1 MADKPLL
8 DADQGKPIH
17 ARLPARPITDP
28 RAVSGD
34 SGGTIL
40 VVEDEPAI
48 RFVIAEILKGAG
60 FVPLVAS
67 NGREA
72 VNLFLGSSSG
82 VHAIVL
88 DLTLPDMQGME
99 VCRILWGIR
108 PSLPVLLT
116 SGYMQDEIVFPTA
129 GLHPFAFLQK
139 PFGALQLVQ
148 KLRTLLHMK

>member
-8 DADQGKPIH
+8 DADQGKSIH
-17 ARLPARPITDP
+17 PRLPARPITDP
-28 RAVSGD
+28 RAVSGE

-67 NGREA
+67 SGHEA
-72 VNLFLGSSSG
+72 VNLYLGNSAE

-88 DLTLPDMQGME
+88 DVTLPDMHGVE
-99 VCRILWGIR
+99 VCRILWAIR
-108 PSLPVLLT
+108 PNLPVLLT
-116 SGYMQDEIVFPTA
+116 SGYMHDEIVFPTA

-139 PFGALQLVQ
+139 PFGPLQLIQ